1 MWGVITEEQTGQ
13 ETIFVVKTKVAQNIF
28 PFKHKLFY
36 GFLKLKK
43 KKKFV
48 VNIL

>member
-1 MWGVITEEQTGQ
+1 MWGVTTEEQTGQ

-43 KKKFV
+43 RKS
-48 VNIL
+48 LW